1 MAASTQTTPTKQP
14 KSVSAVRKKDP
25 VWVLPSGR
33 RLLDFV
39 IAGGLAAP
47 VLALAW
53 KHVTNVERRKKK
65 ARA

>member
-1 MAASTQTTPTKQP
+1 MKQP
-14 KSVSAVRKKDP
+14 KSVSAGRKKDP